1 MPVLQSLTIENFK
14 GIGRKVFFEFK
25 PITLFFGQNSAGKST
40 VLHAINYLYD
50 LLNYHNVNADNT
62 LLGHDALDLG
72 GFKQFVHMHE
82 LDRAV
87 SLEIRLDLR
96 EIELIETDAV
106 KNFQDSYLSNA
117 FQSGDD
123 ENGYQPLDISSI
135 TSRIDS
141 AKIRLQINWSESL
154 KSPYVKQL
162 NVDLNGEAFIQLS
175 ASSDCKRREIT
186 KINIGHSLFVE
197 PFGEEGLYTLTELII
212 DEPILDRLGNA
223 IIGIDN
229 CSDAL
234 PDYKKPLILTD
245 IWIGE
250 IWQESA
256 RKNEFKGI
264 VSALLLGPLEVAAK
278 ELAEMRYLGPI
289 RNVPQR
295 NHSPKPTEN
304 KNWSNGLA
312 AWDLL
317 FKENLTLLKEVNGWL
332 NDTNRLNTGYKVKI
346 AEYRQFQVGS
356 RLESLLNV
364 NDINENKAEI
374 EQLMTDMPVEKQF
387 VLIDTRRAV
396 DVYPGDVGIGI
407 SQILPVVV
415 GALSRKVSIL
425 SIEQPELHIH
435 PALQVALGDL
445 LIFAAKQKNK
455 SFIIETHSEH
465 IMLRLLRR
473 IRETA
478 NDELEDPGY
487 SFNPA
492 DLNVVYVDCIDG
504 ETRLIPLRVD
514 EEGEFIDRWPKG
526 FFGERAEELF

>member
-1 MPVLQSLTIENFK
+1 MSILQSLTIENFK

-25 PITLFFGQNSAGKST
+25 PITLFFGQNSSGKST

-50 LLNYHNVNADNT
+50 ILNYHNVNADNT
-62 LLGHDALDLG
+62 LLGHEALDLG
-72 GFKQFVHMHE
+72 GFKQFVHKHE

-87 SLEIRLDLR
+87 NLEMRLDLS
-96 EIELIETDAV
+96 EIELIETDSA
-106 KNFQDSYLSNA
+106 KSFQDFFLSNA
-117 FQSGDD
+117 FHSENDG
-123 ENGYQPLDISSI
+123 NGYQPLDISSI
-135 TSRIDS
+135 TSSINS
-141 AKIRLQINWSESL
+141 ANIRLQINWSESL
-154 KSPYVKQL
+154 KNPYVKQL
-162 NVDLNGEAFIQLS
+162 NVDINGEEFIQLS

-186 KINIGHSLFVE
+186 KINLEHSLFVE
-197 PFGEEGLYTLTELII
+197 QYGGEGLYTLTQPII
-212 DEPILDRLGNA
+212 DEPILDNRGNA
-223 IIGIDN
+223 IIGIEN
-229 CSDAL
+229 AIDAL
-234 PDYKKPLILTD
+234 PDYQKPLSLTE

-250 IWQESA
+250 TWQESA

-264 VSALLLGPLEVAAK
+264 LSALLLGPLEVAAK
-278 ELAEMRYLGPI
+278 ELSEMRYLGPI
-289 RNVPQR
+289 RNIPQR

-317 FKENLTLLKEVNGWL
+317 FKENLTLLKEVNEWL
-332 NDTNRLNTGYKVKI
+332 KNVNRLNTGYEVKI

-364 NDINENKAEI
+364 SDINQNKAEI
-374 EQLMTDMPVEKQF
+374 EQLMAEMPVEKQF
-387 VLIDTRRAV
+387 ILRDIRRDV

-445 LIFAAKQKNK
+445 LIFAAKQNNK
-455 SFIIETHSEH
+455 LFIIETHSEH
-465 IMLRLLRR
+465 ILLRILRR

-478 NDELEDPGY
+478 SDELENPEY

-492 DLNVVYVDCIDG
+492 DLNVVYVDCIEG